1 MENNFPVQIVL
12 KYIKLEKQGNLPLSK
27 SDEDEIKLIKLIE
40 NMKKEFNEKFADFK
54 KRTFKN
60 NSLNYSNQTN
70 NNRNNN
76 NTIKIDKKKKI
87 IKEQTFLETE
97 QNIELETKNIKKL
110 ILFSLYFIIYSIL
123 FIWLYKKYI
132 SKIDIKF
139 LKELKEVK
147 AI

>member
-1 MENNFPVQIVL
+1 MSKIEEEEM
-12 KYIKLEKQGNLPLSK
+12 KLLL
-27 SDEDEIKLIKLIE
+27 LIDK
-40 NMKKEFNEKFADFK
+40 MKKEFNEKFSGL
-54 KRTFKN
+54 KN
-60 NSLNYSNQTN
+60 NTFNNKSLIYSNQTN

-110 ILFSLYFIIYSIL
+110 ILLPLYFIIYSIL